1 MYVGLIGLGHMGSNM
16 AHRWRRHGH
25 AAIGFARTAA
35 SVDKLVADG
44 AIDVGVRSL
53 ADLVAQLD
61 QFENKVLSAMRWR
74 FGGHL
79 ELPMGE
85 K

>member
-16 AHRWRRHGH
+16 ARRWRRHGH